1 MPAKA
6 ALVALVVFMVAVV
19 PAAAQTTGQAIADSA
34 RRATEMA
41 ASMVARAQAGSLAA
55 EEIARRVAAEM
66 EANQGTL
73 ARALAEA
80 DLTLARQFGTGQAE
94 SVRDL
99 SGELALAQVLA
110 DQARVQ
116 ATPFIVTGRSE
127 QGQYER
133 GQNALDNGK
142 WDQAIEAFDQVIQRK
157 GAKAEGAMYWKA
169 YAQNRLGRRTDALA
183 TLDALL
189 KAYPTGRWANDAK
202 ALQVEVKQAAGQVV
216 RPEQEVD
223 EDLKL
228 IALNSLLQTDADK
241 AVPMLESFLKGTSPP
256 KLKERA
262 LFVLAQ
268 VDSPQA
274 RAALTAVAKGQANP
288 DLQLRAVRYLGMH
301 RGDENTKLLVE
312 IYKSTSDTDV
322 KRQVIQSLTMAG
334 SVGRYTLRFRG
345 EGPVIVGQGV
355 GAGEGTAVGRTT
367 GAREVERAT
376 QEYRTR
382 EEALRKEAYEAQN
395 QLWQLYQQEASTELR
410 ERMLQALAT
419 SQSYEKLLEV
429 ARTEKNE
436 DLRRAAV
443 QSLGIAGADKTGE
456 ALLTLYKS
464 EKDPDLK
471 KAAIQGLFMQRNAS
485 ALVQIAR
492 QETDPQLKKD
502 VVQKLSMMKDKEAT
516 DYMLELLK
524 K

>member
-1 MPAKA
+1 MPARA
-6 ALVALVVFMVAVV
+6 ALVALVMLMVAVA
-19 PAAAQTTGQAIADSA
+19 PAGAQTTGQAIADSA

-41 ASMVARAQAGSLAA
+41 VSMAARAQVGSQAA

-80 DLTLARQFGTGQAE
+80 DLTLARQLAAGQAE
-94 SVRDL
+94 WARNSG
-99 SGELALAQVLA
+99 GELALAQVLA

-116 ATPFIVTGRSE
+116 ATPFIVTERSE

-142 WDQAIEAFDQVIQRK
+142 WDQAIEAFDQVIQKK
-157 GAKAEGAMYWKA
+157 GAKAEGATYWKA

-241 AVPMLESFLKGTSPP
+241 AVPMLESFLKGSSSP

-301 RGDENTKLLVE
+301 RGDENIKLLVE

-334 SVGRYTLRFRG
+334 SFGRYAVRFRNG
-345 EGPVIVGQGV
+345 SGPVVVGEGV
-355 GAGEGTAVGRTT
+355 GAGQGTGAGRTT
-367 GAREVERAT
+367 GARVYEKAT
-376 QEYRTR
+376 QEY
-382 EEALRKEAYEAQN
+382 AQQAQE
-395 QLWQLYQQEASTELR
+395 QLWQLYQTEASAELR
-410 ERMLQALAT
+410 ERMLQALAM
-419 SQSYEKLLEV
+419 SQDYQKLLQV

-443 QSLGIAGADKTGE
+443 QNLGMAGADKTGE

-464 EKDPDLK
+464 EKDPELR
-471 KAAIQGLFMQRNAS
+471 KAAIQGLFMQQNAS

-502 VVQKLSMMKDKEAT
+502 VVQKLSMMKSKEAT

>member
-1 MPAKA
+1 VEIMLAKA
-6 ALVALVVFMVAVV
+6 ALVALVMLMVAVV
-19 PAAAQTTGQAIADSA
+19 PAGAQTTGQATGDPA
-34 RRATEMA
+34 RRAAELASQAVATQVNGQAIDELVRHAAELA
-41 ASMVARAQAGSLAA
+41 ASAQVAQAGRMA
-55 EEIARRVAAEM
+55 
-66 EANQGTL
+66 G
-73 ARALAEA
+73 
-80 DLTLARQFGTGQAE
+80 DLARQLIDEQGALLRSST
-94 SVRDL
+94 
-99 SGELALAQVLA
+99 GELAFAQVLA

-116 ATPFIVTGRSE
+116 ATPFIVVERGE

-142 WDQAIEAFDQVIQRK
+142 WDQAIEAFDQVIQKK
-157 GAKAEGAMYWKA
+157 GAKAEGATYWKA

-189 KAYPTGRWANDAK
+189 KAYPNGRWANDAK

-241 AVPMLESFLKGTSPP
+241 AVPMLETFLKGSSSP

-301 RGDENTKLLVE
+301 RGDENVKLLVE

-334 SVGRYTLRFRG
+334 SFGRYALRVRREG
-345 EGPVIVGQGV
+345 GPVIVGQGT
-355 GAGEGTAVGRTT
+355 GAGRTT
-367 GAREVERAT
+367 GVGEADKAT
-376 QEYRTR
+376 QEYRSQ
-382 EEALRKEAYEAQN
+382 EEKLRKEAFNAQN
-395 QLWQLYQQEASTELR
+395 ELWQLYQSEASAELR
-410 ERMLQALAT
+410 EQMLQALAMN
-419 SQSYEKLLEV
+419 QGYDKLLEV

-443 QSLGIAGADKTGE
+443 QSLGMAGADKTGE
-456 ALLTLYKS
+456 ALLSLYKG
-464 EKDPDLK
+464 EKDPELR
-471 KAAIQGLFMQRNAS
+471 KAAIQGLFMQQNAA

-502 VVQKLSMMKDKEAT
+502 VVQKLSMMKSKEAT

>member
-6 ALVALVVFMVAVV
+6 TLVALVMLMVSVG
-19 PAAAQTTGQAIADSA
+19 PAGAQTTGQAIADSA

-41 ASMVARAQAGSLAA
+41 ASMAVRAQAGSQAA

-66 EANQGTL
+66 EANQGAL

-80 DLTLARQFGTGQAE
+80 DLALARQLGTEQAE
-94 SVRDL
+94 SVRA
-99 SGELALAQVLA
+99 STGELALARVLA

-116 ATPFIVTGRSE
+116 ATPFIVMERGE

-142 WDQAIEAFDQVIQRK
+142 WDQAIEAFDQVIQKK

-189 KAYPTGRWANDAK
+189 KAYPNGRWANDAK

-241 AVPMLESFLKGTSPP
+241 AVPMLETFLKGSSSP

-301 RGDENTKLLVE
+301 RGDENIKLLVE

-334 SVGRYTLRFRG
+334 SVGRYALRVRSEG
-345 EGPVIVGQGV
+345 GPVIVGQGV
-355 GAGEGTAVGRTT
+355 GAGRST
-367 GAREVERAT
+367 GEREVEKAT
-376 QEYRTR
+376 QEYRTQ
-382 EEALRKEAYEAQN
+382 EEAVRKEAFNAQN
-395 QLWQLYQQEASTELR
+395 ELWQLYQTEASAELR
-410 ERMLQALAT
+410 EQMLQALAM
-419 SQSYEKLLEV
+419 SQSYEKLLQV

-436 DLRRAAV
+436 DLRRAAI
-443 QSLGIAGADKTGE
+443 QNLGMAGVAKTGE
-456 ALLTLYKS
+456 ALLSLYKD
-464 EKDPDLK
+464 EKDPELK
-471 KAAIQGLFMQRNAS
+471 KAAIQGLFMQQNAA

-502 VVQKLSMMKDKEAT
+502 VVQKLSMMKSKEAT

>member
-1 MPAKA
+1 MLMLA
-6 ALVALVVFMVAVV
+6 AAV
-19 PAAAQTTGQAIADSA
+19 PAGAQTTGQAIADSA

-41 ASMVARAQAGSLAA
+41 VSMAARAQAGSLAA

-94 SVRDL
+94 WVRDL
-99 SGELALAQVLA
+99 SGELALARALA

-116 ATPFIVTGRSE
+116 ATPFIVTERGE

-142 WDQAIEAFDQVIQRK
+142 WDQAIEAFDQVIQKK
-157 GAKAEGAMYWKA
+157 GTKAEGAMYWKA

-241 AVPMLESFLKGTSPP
+241 AVPMLESFLRGSSSP

-274 RAALTAVAKGQANP
+274 RATLTAVAKGQANP

-301 RGDENTKLLVE
+301 RGDENIKLLVD

-334 SVGRYTLRFRG
+334 SFGRYAVRVRTG
-345 EGPVIVGQGV
+345 TGPVVVGEGV
-355 GAGEGTAVGRTT
+355 GAGQGTGAGRAT
-367 GAREVERAT
+367 GARLREGDAGIRAT
-376 QEYRTR
+376 GAGISGSSTR
-382 EEALRKEAYEAQN
+382 PGVGRKPKAV
-395 QLWQLYQQEASTELR
+395 
-410 ERMLQALAT
+410 LQALAK
-419 SQSYEKLLEV
+419 SQDYQKLLQV

-443 QSLGIAGADKTGE
+443 RNLGMAGADKTGE

-464 EKDPDLK
+464 EKDPELR
-471 KAAIQGLFMQRNAS
+471 KAAIQGLFMQQNAS

-492 QETDPQLKKD
+492 QEADPQLKKD
-502 VVQKLSMMKDKEAT
+502 VVQKLSMMKSKEAT

>member
-1 MPAKA
+1 VEIMPARA
-6 ALVALVVFMVAVV
+6 ALVALVMLMVAAV
-19 PAAAQTTGQAIADSA
+19 PAGAQTTGQAIADSA
-34 RRATEMA
+34 RRATERAAKMA
-41 ASMVARAQAGSLAA
+41 VEAQAGSQAA
-55 EEIARRVAAEM
+55 QEIARRVAAEM

-73 ARALAEA
+73 ARALAEV
-80 DLTLARQFGTGQAE
+80 DLKLAQQLASVQGESASVQAE
-94 SVRDL
+94 SLRA
-99 SGELALAQVLA
+99 SGGELALAQVLA
-110 DQARVQ
+110 DQARAQ
-116 ATPFIVTGRSE
+116 AAPFIVTERGE
-127 QGQYER
+127 QGQYEL

-142 WDQAIEAFDQVIQRK
+142 WEKAIEAFDQVIQKK
-157 GAKAEGAMYWKA
+157 GAKAEGATYWKA

-241 AVPMLESFLKGTSPP
+241 AVPMLETFLKGSSSP

-268 VDSPQA
+268 VDSSQA
-274 RAALTAVAKGQANP
+274 RTALAAVAKGQANP
-288 DLQLRAVRYLGMH
+288 DLQIRAIRYLGMH
-301 RGDENTKLLVE
+301 RNDENIKLLVE

-334 SVGRYTLRFRG
+334 SLGRYAMRVRTGTGPIVVG
-345 EGPVIVGQGV
+345 EG
-355 GAGEGTAVGRTT
+355 AAAGRTT
-367 GAREVERAT
+367 GAREYEKAT
-376 QEYRTR
+376 QEY
-382 EEALRKEAYEAQN
+382 AQQAQE
-395 QLWQLYQQEASTELR
+395 QLWQLYQTEASAELR
-410 ERMLQALAT
+410 ERMLQALAM
-419 SQSYEKLLEV
+419 SQDYQKLLQV

-443 QSLGIAGADKTGE
+443 QNLGMAGADKTGE
-456 ALLTLYKS
+456 ALLALYKG
-464 EKDPDLK
+464 EKDPELR

-492 QETDPQLKKD
+492 QETDPELKKD